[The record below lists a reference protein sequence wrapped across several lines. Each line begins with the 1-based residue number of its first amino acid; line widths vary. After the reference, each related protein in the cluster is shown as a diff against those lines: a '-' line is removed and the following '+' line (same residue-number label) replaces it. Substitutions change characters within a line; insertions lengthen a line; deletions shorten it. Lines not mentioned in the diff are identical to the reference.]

1 MVDWEAVSGWLKG
14 MGEEH
19 VCGDAGR
26 PVFFH
31 IKTAVVRDGK
41 PAIDTR
47 GRRGDGGLRV
57 ILGWYIDCW
66 CVLVWIVG

>member
-1 MVDWEAVSGWLKG
+1 MDWEAVSGWTRDG
-14 MGEEH
+14 CEEH

-41 PAIDTR
+41 PAI
-47 GRRGDGGLRV
+47 
-57 ILGWYIDCW
+57 
-66 CVLVWIVG
+66 